1 MANYKDIHGTT
12 VRNSAG
18 NLSGAATGELF
29 YDSTN
34 RDFKYSY
41 PNVSSSWR
49 TGNSL
54 NTGRQEINKGGAGT
68 QTAAL
73 AFGGTTPPRTAITES
88 YDGTSWTEVG
98 DLNTARNTL
107 GATGSSTAAL
117 AFGGEDPGGPSSHT
131 ETWNGTSWTE
141 ITDMNQ
147 ARGIRQPQAGEPTMV
162 WASSVAK

>member
-1 MANYKDIHGTT
+1 MANYKDIRGTT

-49 TGNSL
+49 TGNDL
-54 NTGRQEINKGGAGT
+54 NTGRQEINKGSSGT
-68 QTAAL
+68 QTSAL

-88 YDGTSWTEVG
+88 YNGTSWTEVA
-98 DLNTARNTL
+98 DLGTARNAL
-107 GATGSSTAAL
+107 QSAGASNTAVL
-117 AFGGEDPGGPSSHT
+117 AFGGDTPPETAQT
-131 ETWNGTSWTE
+131 EVWDGSSWTE
-141 ITDMNQ
+141 VSDLNQ
-147 ARGIRQPQAGEPTMV
+147 A
-162 WASSVAK
+162 